1 MIKLYS
7 EGKSICQISKDTKIC
22 REYIS
27 RVLES
32 EGIRSKRT
40 REEVKK
46 EFEDKIKKITPV
58 VLNLYEEG
66 VSITKICDKLHKD
79 GYRISE
85 ASIQAIIRD
94 NNLSIKT
101 AQFYNQKYQCNEKVF
116 STYNK
121 FSCYWAGLLAADGCV
136 YKRKD
141 TGSLYVILGL
151 IDKNTVYSFKK
162 FLEYTGVVSHRL
174 VKSTFKNSCKEYET
188 ETWELRCLNN
198 RICKDLEDNF
208 NITVQK
214 TYTYCPSEYVPQDL
228 IKYFILGYFDGDGSI
243 SYCTTNTGRKQFNIT
258 FTGTLETIHYIQ
270 HFLCKDNLKIIQ
282 RYPERKV
289 NNYTLYVSGNEQ
301 LYAILSDLYSDPE
314 INQIC
319 MKRKFDKYMLLKKQ
333 IEEKK
338 NVASA

>member
-7 EGKSICQISKDTKIC
+7 EGKSICQISKETKIC
-22 REYIS
+22 RAYIS
-27 RVLES
+27 IVLES
-32 EGIRSKRT
+32 EGIRKKRT
-40 REEVKK
+40 GKEVKE
-46 EFEDKIKKITPV
+46 EFNNKVETITPI
-58 VLNLYEEG
+58 VLNMYKANI
-66 VSITKICDKLHKD
+66 SIIKICDKLREK
-79 GYRISE
+79 GYKIA
-85 ASIQAIIRD
+85 ASTIRGILKQND
-94 NNLSIKT
+94 IPIKPT
-101 AQFYNQKYQCNEKVF
+101 KSYTKKYKCNEDVF
-116 STYNK
+116 SAYNK

-141 TGSLYVILGL
+141 TGNLYIILGL
-151 IDKNTVYSFKK
+151 IDKETVYNFKD
-162 FLEYTGVVSHRL
+162 FIEYTGVVSHKF
-174 VKSTFKNSCKEYET
+174 VKSKFKNSDKVYET

-198 RICKDLEDNF
+198 KLCEDLEKKF
-208 NITVQK
+208 NITKHK
-214 TYTYCPSEYVPQDL
+214 TYTYSPPEGVPKSL
-228 IKYFILGYFDGDGSI
+228 MKYFILGYLDGDGSI
-243 SYCTTNTGRKQFNIT
+243 SYFTTNTGRKQFNIT

-338 NVASA
+338 M